1 MKICPKCGREFGN
14 SSIRCP
20 ICKVDLELM
29 REARRTSV
37 NAGTGKSTTGRTST
51 YHKEAARTEAIQQQ
65 RVAPSK
71 KEPEIPSGPSALS
84 IIALIFSLIG
94 CFAFIGAILAI
105 VDLCIKDGKKKVC
118 SILALVFCG
127 IWLAILGLGSLASK
141 DSEKEVNRRV
151 ETNSTEADGNINSKE
166 YEELDNNINIQKN
179 NDIDTHQ
186 EAAENEM
193 NVEVLAEY
201 TISDGIGWYTR
212 RFMIIKNNS
221 NETVD
226 VSTSSLAYSSDG
238 TMVGADDSDFYAL
251 GAGCTSVLYE
261 AFETDSDISYYEG
274 NMKVKRSEYYESV
287 IQDLSYVQ
295 NNVDDGAIFQ
305 VTNNG
310 SEPADFVEGYVLFFK
325 NGQLVHYESSY
336 FTDDDSE
343 LKPGETISKQIT
355 SYEEFDSMQFYLT
368 GRR

>member
-1 MKICPKCGREFGN
+1 MASSLGTAGKQGEDDENMSKMWKRIWKQLYKMSNMQSGFGIDERGEKNHGKCRNRENFYI
-14 SSIRCP
+14 S
-20 ICKVDLELM
+20 
-29 REARRTSV
+29 
-37 NAGTGKSTTGRTST
+37 
-51 YHKEAARTEAIQQQ
+51 
-65 RVAPSK
+65 
-71 KEPEIPSGPSALS
+71 
-84 IIALIFSLIG
+84 
-94 CFAFIGAILAI
+94 
-105 VDLCIKDGKKKVC
+105 
-118 SILALVFCG
+118 
-127 IWLAILGLGSLASK
+127 
-141 DSEKEVNRRV
+141 
-151 ETNSTEADGNINSKE
+151 
-166 YEELDNNINIQKN
+166 
-179 NDIDTHQ
+179 
-186 EAAENEM
+186 
-193 NVEVLAEY
+193 
-201 TISDGIGWYTR
+201 ISDGIGWYTR

-226 VSTSSLAYSSDG
+226 VPTSSLAYSSDG
-238 TMVGADDSDFYAL
+238 TMVGADDSEFYAL

-261 AFETDSDISYYEG
+261 VFETDSDISYYEG
-274 NMKVKRSEYYESV
+274 SMKVKKSEYYESV

>member
-29 REARRTSV
+29 REARRTTV
-37 NAGTGKSTTGRTST
+37 NAGTGRTSA
-51 YHKEAARTEAIQQQ
+51 YYKEAATTEAIEQQ

-94 CFAFIGAILAI
+94 CLGFIGAILAI

-118 SILALVFCG
+118 SVLALVFCG
-127 IWLAILGLGSLASK
+127 IWLSIIGIVSFASK

-151 ETNSTEADGNINSKE
+151 ETNNTEADGNINGKE

-179 NDIDTHQ
+179 NDMDTRQ

-193 NVEVLAEY
+193 NVDVLAEY

-238 TMVGADDSDFYAL
+238 TMVGADDS
-251 GAGCTSVLYE
+251 
-261 AFETDSDISYYEG
+261 
-274 NMKVKRSEYYESV
+274 
-287 IQDLSYVQ
+287 
-295 NNVDDGAIFQ
+295 
-305 VTNNG
+305 
-310 SEPADFVEGYVLFFK
+310 
-325 NGQLVHYESSY
+325 
-336 FTDDDSE
+336 E